1 MATKTFIVTVPAG
14 IGGGFYIDGVQ
25 KPTLDLAVDAT
36 YRFDQSDSTNAFH
49 PINFS
54 ATSDG
59 THGGGTKYTTN
70 VTEVGTP
77 GNSGAYTE
85 ITLSSST
92 PNPLYYYCQNH
103 SGMGGQLD
111 LNSDSWGALSWSVN
125 SWGNQDEAFVF
136 PTGVTATSSVASVDA
151 FPNQGWGSDSWGVEN
166 WGESGNQVI
175 LTGLDLTIGF
185 GAKEAWNEKTWGD
198 SETEWGGPYI
208 PTVRIGQ
215 QIVETGE
222 EINSTV
228 ASVSITTATEI
239 FLSQNPLD
247 ALDMQQGQVG
257 DRTDAFPT
265 GQELSLSLGTAIGQN
280 EQGWG
285 RDDWGAEVW
294 GAEGIW
300 VTAEVTGNSLSVD
313 SGIRETWGQDEW
325 GASTTEWGGVSI
337 TDVDISVNANVTSEF
352 TPGWGA
358 EVAWGAQSWGQATV
372 DMSMSMSEGTVDP
385 APDTDITGVQL
396 NTTVNAVSI
405 QANADLTVTGQQLNI
420 TLGDENSEAITIASP
435 TGIEL
440 TTTMGVPTAGLSVLV
455 EVTGVTSTT
464 STGIIG
470 LNAWE
475 LVDSG
480 TSPTWT
486 VVDKAA

>member
-49 PINFS
+49 PLNFS
-54 ATSDG
+54 DTSDG

-111 LNSDSWGALSWSVN
+111 LNSDSWGALSWNVN
-125 SWGNQDEAFVF
+125 SWGNQDEVFIF

-198 SETEWGGPYI
+198 TDTEWGGPFV

-215 QIVETGE
+215 QIEETGE

-239 FLSQNPLD
+239 FLSENPLD

-257 DRTDAFPT
+257 DRTDVFPT
-265 GQELSLSLGTAIGQN
+265 GQELSVSLGTAIGQN

-300 VTAEVTGNSLSVD
+300 QYVDVTGVSSSV
-313 SGIRETWGQDEW
+313 STGDE
-325 GASTTEWGGVSI
+325 
-337 TDVDISVNANVTSEF
+337 DVDISVDVELSSQSN
-352 TPGWGA
+352 PGWGA
-358 EVAWGAQSWGQATV
+358 MVGWGDQSWGQATV
-372 DMSMSMSEGTVDP
+372 DMGMAMSEGTVDP

-396 NTTVNAVSI
+396 NTTTNAVSI
-405 QANADLTVTGQQLNI
+405 QANADLTVTGQQLSI
-420 TLGDENSEAITIASP
+420 TLGDENSEAVTIASP

-475 LVDSG
+475 LVDPG

>member
-1 MATKTFIVTVPAG
+1 MADITVQVSSAGLTAYGSQSWGSFSYGGDQTPSVTV
-14 IGGGFYIDGVQ
+14 
-25 KPTLDLAVDAT
+25 
-36 YRFDQSDSTNAFH
+36 QS
-49 PINFS
+49 
-54 ATSDG
+54 G
-59 THGGGTKYTTN
+59 T
-70 VTEVGTP
+70 E
-77 GNSGAYTE
+77 
-85 ITLSSST
+85 
-92 PNPLYYYCQNH
+92 
-103 SGMGGQLD
+103 
-111 LNSDSWGALSWSVN
+111 
-125 SWGNQDEAFVF
+125 
-136 PTGVTATSSVASVDA
+136 A
-151 FPNQGWGSDSWGVEN
+151 FPNTGWGSDSWGVEN
-166 WGESGNQVI
+166 WGESGNVVS
-175 LTGLDLTIGF
+175 LTGLQLTSNSGE
-185 GAKEAWNEKTWGD
+185 KETWGQNTWNA
-198 SETEWGGPYI
+198 SSTEWGGPYI
-208 PTVRIGQ
+208 TQVAIGQ

-222 EINSTV
+222 EVNSTV
-228 ASVSITTATEI
+228 ASVSITTATEV
-239 FLSQNPLD
+239 FLRENPLD
-247 ALDMQQGQVG
+247 ALTISEGTVDPAPDVMPSGVQ
-257 DRTDAFPT
+257 
-265 GQELSLSLGTAIGQN
+265 LSASLGTVVAQN

-285 RDDWGAEVW
+285 RDDWGVEVW

-300 VTAEVTGNSLSVD
+300 AEATVSGNSLSVD

-325 GASTTEWGGVSI
+325 GASTTEWGGISI

-396 NTTVNAVSI
+396 NTTTNAVSI
-405 QANADLTVTGQQLNI
+405 QANADLTVTGQQI
-420 TLGDENSEAITIASP
+420 SIAQGDAELDAVTIASP

-455 EVTGVTSTT
+455 EVTGVTSSF

>member
-1 MATKTFIVTVPAG
+1 MADITVQVSSAGLTAYGSSSWGSFSYGGNQQPSVTV
-14 IGGGFYIDGVQ
+14 
-25 KPTLDLAVDAT
+25 
-36 YRFDQSDSTNAFH
+36 QS
-49 PINFS
+49 
-54 ATSDG
+54 G
-59 THGGGTKYTTN
+59 T
-70 VTEVGTP
+70 E
-77 GNSGAYTE
+77 
-85 ITLSSST
+85 
-92 PNPLYYYCQNH
+92 
-103 SGMGGQLD
+103 
-111 LNSDSWGALSWSVN
+111 
-125 SWGNQDEAFVF
+125 
-136 PTGVTATSSVASVDA
+136 A
-151 FPNQGWGSDSWGVEN
+151 FPNTGWGSDSWGVEN
-166 WGESGNQVI
+166 WGESGNVVS
-175 LTGLDLTIGF
+175 LTGLQLTSNSGE
-185 GAKEAWNEKTWGD
+185 KETWGQNAWNA
-198 SETEWGGPYI
+198 SSTEWGGPFI
-208 PTVRIGQ
+208 TQVAIGQ

-222 EINSTV
+222 EVNSTV
-228 ASVSITTATEI
+228 ASVSITTATEV
-239 FLSQNPLD
+239 FLNENPLD
-247 ALDMQQGQVG
+247 ALTISEGTVDPAPDVMPSGVQ
-257 DRTDAFPT
+257 
-265 GQELSLSLGTAIGQN
+265 LSASLGNVVAQN

-285 RDDWGAEVW
+285 RDDWGVEVW

-300 VTAEVTGNSLSVD
+300 AEATVSGNSLSID

-325 GASTTEWGGVSI
+325 GASTTEWGGISI

-396 NTTVNAVSI
+396 NTTTNAVSI
-405 QANADLTVTGQQLNI
+405 QANADLTVTGQQLSI
-420 TLGDENSEAITIASP
+420 TLGDENSEAVTIASP

-455 EVTGVTSTT
+455 EVTGVTSTF